1 MVSSLTALSFLRGVR
16 IRMQLVVSSVSE
28 SVNEEAS
35 ALVGYRSFRHDIRSQ
50 TWWHRP
56 AIPAS
61 LEVQGL
67 PGQLSEG
74 LPHAKSLHSIGST
87 GPRDEVHV
95 TVYMCECV
103 CL

>member
-1 MVSSLTALSFLRGVR
+1 
-16 IRMQLVVSSVSE
+16 MQFVVSSVSE

-35 ALVGYRSFRHDIRSQ
+35 ALAGCRSFRHDVRSQ

-56 AIPAS
+56 AAIPAS

-67 PGQLSEG
+67 PGQLSETLSHKVERG
-74 LPHAKSLHSIGST
+74 LPHAESLRSIPST
-87 GPRDEVHV
+87 GPIDEVHV

-103 CL
+103 